1 VVDVCA
7 IAAPPGATCA
17 TAATQTTMLRT
28 VMRISQSP
36 QREIRTD
43 RIRNCRALRPK
54 TYGVLRIAQ
63 GRIEGR
69 NCRASDCPAKH
80 HAHLRIDAK
89 TAHPFRMR
97 RLLNSLPL
105 DYSSSP
111 SSLAIPG
118 GLAAPAAAPALPGR
132 KSSSSSPAA
141 RISSIVGSGGSSTI
155 GAGTETPS
163 MSTS

>member
-1 VVDVCA
+1 TAREVSPPSGCRRRLSERNEIRRPLCTSGVSTPGAVTRTRVPGAGVVDVCA

-118 GLAAPAAAPALPGR
+118 GLA
-132 KSSSSSPAA
+132 
-141 RISSIVGSGGSSTI
+141 
-155 GAGTETPS
+155 
-163 MSTS
+163 